1 MKKTLFL
8 LAICFIA
15 ASTMQASKVEITVT
29 TRMANATDL
38 TGAGKIR
45 PLLVE
50 IFEAVPFVP
59 FDTLVI
65 KVNSATFGVNADNGP
80 GLMGAELKN
89 GFRDY
94 FINKNT
100 WDAAPMVL
108 DLSEALLNNFGNNAF
123 DAQNGGNN
131 NNTITAF
138 KEVILPTDGFVN
150 SHAAPATQTGHR
162 TLLGNYNFR
171 GWTNLTKFTIPDYI
185 KTIGEGAFNKSGL
198 TSIVLP
204 STLTMTAI
212 PNYLFGATPLVSIDI
227 PEGIT
232 TIGSQAFANC
242 TALESITFPS
252 TLTATAIG
260 SANVFTAVTTITS
273 MTFKTATPPI
283 AAGVLAFADVTPK
296 SGVTVTVPKGA
307 LAAYQAH
314 AAFTN
319 MNVVEV
325 DDTATSIANNSTK
338 IQLSVYPNPVFDRL
352 SISTAMEVQ
361 SVKLMDMT
369 GRLVE
374 NLPLGSLSYDVSH
387 LSAGFYILKVNDTV
401 TKFLKK

>member
-15 ASTMQASKVEITVT
+15 IFTMQASKQEITVT
-29 TRMANATDL
+29 QRMSSASDFST
-38 TGAGKIR
+38 AGTIR
-45 PLLVE
+45 QLLVAL
-50 IFEAVPFVP
+50 FEAPGYVP

-65 KVNSATFGVNADNGP
+65 KTDVTNFLANPDNGP
-80 GLMGAELKN
+80 GLMGADLKN

-100 WDAAPMVL
+100 WNAAPMVL
-108 DLSEALLNNFGNNAF
+108 DLSEAILNNFGNNAF

-131 NNTITAF
+131 NSTITAF
-138 KEVILPTDGFVN
+138 KEVILPTGGFAN
-150 SHAAPATQTGHR
+150 TNPTTMAGHR
-162 TLLGNYNFR
+162 IHLGNYNFR
-171 GWTNLTKFTIPDYI
+171 GWANLTKFTIPDYI

-283 AAGVLAFADVTPK
+283 AAGVLAFADVTSK
-296 SGVTVTVPKGA
+296 SGVTVTVPIGA

-319 MNVVEV
+319 MNIVEV
-325 DDTATSIANNSTK
+325 TTTSISNNSTK
-338 IQLSVYPNPVFDRL
+338 VQLSVYPNPVFDQL
-352 SISTAMEVQ
+352 TISTAMEVQ

-369 GRLVE
+369 GRLLE

-387 LSAGFYILKVNDTV
+387 LSAGFYILKVNDTI